1 MMLFTGDVMY
11 VEDIQQHD
19 VLMGSDMT
27 RRTVTDVYPLNWAHP
42 SPMYQ
47 INAMGP
53 PSPARPGRLAHS
65 GRIPPNGAHSM
76 PFVVTADHILV
87 IRIDTEPAL
96 SCTRNEYTVKE
107 WS

>member
-1 MMLFTGDVMY
+1 MMFTGDVIY

-27 RRTVTDVYPLNWAHP
+27 RRTVADVYPLDWAHP

-47 INAMGP
+47 INAMGNT
-53 PSPARPGRLAHS
+53 

-87 IRIDTEPAL
+87 IRIDNEPAL
-96 SCTRNEYTVKE
+96 SCQESRNQYTSSRMVIT
-107 WS
+107 SRRHGRVD